1 MMLSR
6 SREDAPASCPNSCG
20 HEGGGHGLTAFH
32 GVWGLCGIQSA
43 AVGSCEVREESSSS
57 CFGERDE
64 WRGGGSGR

>member
-1 MMLSR
+1 MLLPHGPTFV
-6 SREDAPASCPNSCG
+6 PASPRA
-20 HEGGGHGLTAFH
+20 EGGEHGLTAFH
-32 GVWGLCGIQSA
+32 GVWGLRGIQSA

>member
-1 MMLSR
+1 MLLPHGPT
-6 SREDAPASCPNSCG
+6 AVTASPRA
-20 HEGGGHGLTAFH
+20 EGRGHGFTAFH
-32 GVWGLCGIQSA
+32 GVWGLRGIQSA